1 MAGCQPNSG
10 TDKVEADS
18 ATVADN
24 ADGLDTEVTPMSE
37 AAETQ
42 VANFEAEFVNR
53 MLDLQQSQLAE
64 YEALQAADSPEDS
77 AENSEPEQA
86 TTGTDN
92 TVDLNAD
99 LDSETG
105 NTAQAN
111 LANSEQVDAQPAATA
126 ANQTDAEPS
135 DSAKTGSESPL
146 SSLQLPLIHIAL
158 KPPEELTAVEI
169 SNRYNVA
176 LQSLYLEDEVS
187 LPPQAVETLLNIAN
201 LTPQVFDNPEL
212 AERLVVKAPAL
223 ARLLKQYQTW
233 EQQFLQQKREVESL
247 KQQQQQEQQ
256 QQAAKFDQLTQ
267 DLNDKIK
274 DYDQQIELSKKKLES
289 LE

>member
-1 MAGCQPNSG
+1 M
-10 TDKVEADS
+10 
-18 ATVADN
+18 
-24 ADGLDTEVTPMSE
+24 
-37 AAETQ
+37 
-42 VANFEAEFVNR
+42 
-53 MLDLQQSQLAE
+53 
-64 YEALQAADSPEDS
+64 
-77 AENSEPEQA
+77 
-86 TTGTDN
+86 
-92 TVDLNAD
+92 
-99 LDSETG
+99 
-105 NTAQAN
+105 
-111 LANSEQVDAQPAATA
+111 
-126 ANQTDAEPS
+126 
-135 DSAKTGSESPL
+135 
-146 SSLQLPLIHIAL
+146 
-158 KPPEELTAVEI
+158 EI

-233 EQQFLQQKREVESL
+233 EQQSLQQKREVESL

-267 DLNDKIK
+267 ELNDKIK